1 MKLLCRFS
9 AENRMLFLAH
19 EERIT
24 PTKRWVWLENY
35 SAAKI
40 CCSVDRSFAGI
51 ANSTLDL
58 YRITTSLLKLN
69 IRQDVDSGELSRPT
83 YLVFLVL
90 RTALHQQL
98 WLSLINRLRF
108 YSLEIDSNAT
118 DQISHTVKFTYA
130 RFEIGFG
137 EYGLKS
143 TCQSQQPQCFPR
155 YYIRSY
161 RAEPAF
167 LQCCNPSIFHR

>member
-1 MKLLCRFS
+1 M
-9 AENRMLFLAH
+9 
-19 EERIT
+19 
-24 PTKRWVWLENY
+24 ENY
-35 SAAKI
+35 RAAKI
-40 CCSVDRSFAGI
+40 CCPVDRSFTGI

-130 RFEIGFG
+130 RFKIGFG
-137 EYGLKS
+137 EYGLKF
-143 TCQSQQPQCFPR
+143 TCQSEHMATQCMKWMTLKLRFGFMWP
-155 YYIRSY
+155 
-161 RAEPAF
+161 EP
-167 LQCCNPSIFHR
+167 

>member
-1 MKLLCRFS
+1 MG
-9 AENRMLFLAH
+9 E
-19 EERIT
+19 IG
-24 PTKRWVWLENY
+24 NY
-35 SAAKI
+35 RAAKL
-40 CCSVDRSFAGI
+40 CSLVDRSAVDI
-51 ANSTLDL
+51 ASATLDFVPH
-58 YRITTSLLKLN
+58 TTSLSKLN
-69 IRQDVDSGELSRPT
+69 IRQDVDSGGLSRPT